1 MKTYKIPAWR
11 LFYNFSILTLATA
24 FWVYVALG
32 IIESYM
38 HINYFKVIMVVGF
51 LFCAVLWYE
60 CLMEPI
66 EITIQDDKTVKFR
79 CILRKVTLP
88 FHDIKSVAIART
100 GNRGKISVVY
110 NTGRINFYKYMA
122 GWSEILNDLGII
134 MQANKDENS
143 QNN

>member
-1 MKTYKIPAWR
+1 MKTYKIPVGR
-11 LFYNFSILTLATA
+11 LVYNFSILILATA

-32 IIESYM
+32 IIESYS
-38 HINYFKVIMVVGF
+38 HIYYFKVIMVVGF

-60 CLMEPI
+60 CLVEPI
-66 EITIQDDKTVKFR
+66 EITIQDEKTVKFR
-79 CILRKVTLP
+79 AILRKVTLS

-122 GWSEILNDLGII
+122 GWSDLLRDLGII
-134 MQANKDENS
+134 MQANKDERGEG
-143 QNN
+143 